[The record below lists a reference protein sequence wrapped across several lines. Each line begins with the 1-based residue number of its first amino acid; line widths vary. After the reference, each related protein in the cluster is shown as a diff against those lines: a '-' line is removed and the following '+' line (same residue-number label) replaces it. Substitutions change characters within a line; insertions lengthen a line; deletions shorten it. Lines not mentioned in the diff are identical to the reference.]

1 MPLRGPRTSVFDFGL
16 RFWKPNFWWPV
27 ALREPGPGLTP
38 KIDIEIIEPYGSKYL
53 LKRYK
58 LPPNC
63 TLSVHSEQRILGSI
77 GEWYFEYYF
86 VTRVEKNLL
95 RQPSED
101 SSKNIDPGPKT
112 FNDKTPMDP
121 TFFGVP
127 TVSHKKIPHDFVDF
141 RQHSS
146 GHGFVSRWKIK
157 TPRLFSSKNQAAWK
171 SPAPDSTEA
180 KSFRKKKTP
189 NFCLSVTLRDMVKE
203 TDCCYSHLA
212 NGPWKKSLNFIFPTK
227 YGIPKSLKG

>member
-1 MPLRGPRTSVFDFGL
+1 MTCSFERTRPRSNSQNRYWNYWTLWIQV
-16 RFWKPNFWWPV
+16 P
-27 ALREPGPGLTP
+27 P
-38 KIDIEIIEPYGSKYL
+38 KKIQIAP
-53 LKRYK
+53 K
-58 LPPNC
+58 LYPK
-63 TLSVHSEQRILGSI
+63 TVHSEQRILGSI

-127 TVSHKKIPHDFVDF
+127 AVSHKKIPHDFVDF

-146 GHGFVSRWKIK
+146 AHGFVSRWKIK

-180 KSFRKKKTP
+180 KSFRKKKNSKFLP
-189 NFCLSVTLRDMVKE
+189 LRD
-203 TDCCYSHLA
+203 
-212 NGPWKKSLNFIFPTK
+212 P
-227 YGIPKSLKG
+227 